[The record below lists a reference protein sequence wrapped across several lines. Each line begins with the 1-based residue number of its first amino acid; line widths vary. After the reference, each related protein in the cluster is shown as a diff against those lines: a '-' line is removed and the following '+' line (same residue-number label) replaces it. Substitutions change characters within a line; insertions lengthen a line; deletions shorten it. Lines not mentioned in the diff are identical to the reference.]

1 METQLNLKDIQ
12 GVIRRRYK
20 IGLLMFIFIFMISIV
35 IALVLPPK
43 YKSSAM
49 IMIEEQQIPT
59 EYVKSTITSYAEER
73 LQMITRQI
81 MKYSQLRNIIEQL
94 DLYAEMVDKDDMASA
109 VEELKKSVNLETVS
123 FREGKKASTV
133 AFSLSY
139 EGDNPKTVKKV
150 TEALSQLYV
159 KEEYKAREKLVAVT
173 ADFFKQELDA
183 LKAQVEVHED
193 RMREFKSE
201 HLGALPENSAFN
213 LQNVSRLEMELER
226 SRSQVRAL
234 EDRKIYLKGQLANVE
249 PLKPVTTSQG
259 KVASNPK
266 NRLKRLRL
274 ELIQMQARLSDKHP
288 DIRKIKSEI
297 ERLEGQV
304 GYSDDAVEKIK
315 LLDAKRARLAEL
327 KGRLSEKH
335 PDVIKMTKE
344 VNRLSVQV
352 DKLVTDR
359 SMVEISEEQPDNP
372 AYINLMTQVAAAEFE
387 IKSLK
392 QKEDRIMDNLSN
404 FRTKLSKAPM
414 IEQEYNTILL
424 DLNNAKQKYQ
434 EILNNL
440 TSAQVAQQMEKQQ
453 KGEKFTI
460 LEHAF
465 LPTRP
470 FKPNRIAIVLFGF
483 IIAVGT
489 TVTIAAIMEAMDHS
503 LKNEE
508 ELSTISNL
516 PVFSS
521 ISLVQTPQEHQRKRL
536 KYMFCTVGVI
546 GVCLIILAVANR
558 IAPFKEF

>member
-1 METQLNLKDIQ
+1 MEAQLNLKDIQ

-20 IGLLMFIFIFMISIV
+20 MALLMFIAIFIISIV
-35 IALVLPPK
+35 IAMVLPPK

-49 IMIEEQQIPT
+49 ILIEEQQIPT

-81 MKYSQLRNIIEQL
+81 MKYSQLRDIIEKL
-94 DLYAEMVDKDDMASA
+94 DLYPEMVDKGDMATA
-109 VEELKKSVNLETVS
+109 VEELKQSVQLETVS

-139 EGDNPKTVKKV
+139 EGDKPKTVKKV
-150 TEALSQLYV
+150 TEALSQLYIQ
-159 KEEYKAREKLVAVT
+159 EEHKAREKLVAVT
-173 ADFFKQELDA
+173 ADFFEQELDA
-183 LKAQVEVHED
+183 LKAQVKVQED
-193 RMREFKSE
+193 RMTEFKSK

-213 LQNVSRLEMELER
+213 LQNVARLEMEIER
-226 SRSQVRAL
+226 NRAQVRAL

-249 PLKPVTTSQG
+249 PLNPVTTAQG

-266 NRLKRLRL
+266 ERLKRLRL

-288 DIRKIKSEI
+288 DIRKVKSEI
-297 ERLEGQV
+297 VKLESQV
-304 GYSDDAVEKIK
+304 GYSDAAVEKIK
-315 LLDAKRARLAEL
+315 LLSAKRARLAEL

-344 VNRLSVQV
+344 VDNLSRQV
-352 DKLVTDR
+352 DRLVTDK
-359 SMVEISEEQPDNP
+359 SMVEISEDQPDNP
-372 AYINLMTQVAAAEFE
+372 AYINLMTQVAAADFE
-387 IKSLK
+387 IKSLR
-392 QKEDRIMDNLSN
+392 QKEERTTANLSS
-404 FRTKLSKAPM
+404 FRSKLSKAPM
-414 IEQEYNTILL
+414 IEQEYNTILM

-453 KGEKFTI
+453 KGEKFTV
-460 LEHAF
+460 LEPAY

-483 IIAVGT
+483 IIAVGA
-489 TVTIAAIMEAMDHS
+489 TVTVIAIMEAMDHS
-503 LKNEE
+503 LKSED
-508 ELSTISNL
+508 ELATISNV

-521 ISLVQTPQEHQRKRL
+521 ISLIQTAQERQRKRL
-536 KYMFCTVGVI
+536 RYVFCTVGVV
-546 GVCLIILAVANR
+546 GVCLLILAVANR
-558 IAPFKEF
+558 IAPFKAF

>member
-1 METQLNLKDIQ
+1 MEAQLNLKDIQ

-20 IGLLMFIFIFMISIV
+20 MALLMFIAIFMVSIV
-35 IALVLPPK
+35 IAMVLPPK

-49 IMIEEQQIPT
+49 ILIEEQQIPT

-81 MKYSQLRNIIEQL
+81 MKYSQLSNIIEQM
-94 DLYAEMVDKDDMASA
+94 DLYPEMVDMNDMASA
-109 VEELKKSVNLETVS
+109 VEELKQSVQLETVS
-123 FREGKKASTV
+123 FREGKKAATV

-139 EGDNPKTVKKV
+139 EGDDPKTVKKV
-150 TEALSQLYV
+150 TQALSQLYIQ
-159 KEEYKAREKLVAVT
+159 EEHKAREKLVTVT

-183 LKAQVEVHED
+183 LKAQVKLQED
-193 RMREFKSE
+193 RMTEFKSK
-201 HLGALPENSAFN
+201 HIGALPENSAFN
-213 LQNVSRLEMELER
+213 LQNVSRLDLELER
-226 SRSQVRAL
+226 SRAQVRAL

-249 PLKPVTTSQG
+249 PLKPVATAQG

-266 NRLKRLRL
+266 ERLKRLRL

-288 DIRKIKSEI
+288 DIRKVKSEI
-297 ERLEGQV
+297 AKLEGQV

-315 LLDAKRARLAEL
+315 LLSAKRARLAEL

-344 VNRLSVQV
+344 VNNLSRQV
-352 DKLVTDR
+352 DNLVTDK

-372 AYINLMTQVAAAEFE
+372 AYINLMTQIAAADFE

-392 QKEDRIMDNLSN
+392 QKEERILDNLSS
-404 FRTKLSKAPM
+404 FQTKLSKAPM
-414 IEQEYNTILL
+414 IEQEYNTILM

-440 TSAQVAQQMEKQQ
+440 TTAQVAQQMEKQQ
-453 KGEKFTI
+453 KGEKFSI
-460 LEHAF
+460 LEPAY

-483 IIAVGT
+483 IIAVGA
-489 TVTIAAIMEAMDHS
+489 TVTVVAIMEAMDHS
-503 LKNEE
+503 LKSEE
-508 ELSTISNL
+508 ELATISNL

-521 ISLVQTPQEHQRKRL
+521 ISLVQTTKEHQRKRL
-536 KYMFCTVGVI
+536 KYVFCTVGVI
-546 GVCLIILAVANR
+546 GTCLIILAVANR
-558 IAPFKEF
+558 IAFFE